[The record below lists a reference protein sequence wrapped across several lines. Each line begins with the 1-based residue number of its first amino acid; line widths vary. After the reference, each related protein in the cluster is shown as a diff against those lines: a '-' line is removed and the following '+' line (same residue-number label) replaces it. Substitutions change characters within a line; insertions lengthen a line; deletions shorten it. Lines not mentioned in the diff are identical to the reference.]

1 MCALLGYILRL
12 SLCVCT
18 LRNTSRPTN
27 CVLSMKIHVKT
38 LVNFCVHL
46 YSQCN
51 ELYNTQVL
59 RGTLIAGS
67 SFEQN
72 YFKTYTI

>member
-1 MCALLGYILRL
+1 
-12 SLCVCT
+12 
-18 LRNTSRPTN
+18 
-27 CVLSMKIHVKT
+27 MKIHVKT

-51 ELYNTQVL
+51 ELYNTQVV